1 MRKCLLLYGM
11 LVCLAGCRI
20 PAIPPVTTF
29 SKVGLTGTT
38 DVIVNMPPDAD
49 HGPMVEMPVVP
60 YPKNGCGKI
69 AVIDV
74 DGLLVY
80 EERTGLFSLG
90 QNPVAVF
97 REKLDY
103 IANNPNGFCGGLL
116 RINSPGGGVT
126 ATDIMARELI
136 AFKARTGLPVV
147 TCIMAHGAGGA
158 YYLAQASDHIIAHPT
173 SVVGGI
179 GVILN
184 LYNVEGQMAQFNIFA
199 VPIKSGK
206 NIDLGTPTMREG
218 ETKQQRRILATM
230 ANEFHE
236 RFITVVKQS
245 RPVQVEDERSNFDGR
260 VFTAAQAYERGLID
274 EVGYLD
280 EAMNKVA
287 ELGNCQDAGLVMIH
301 RKNDPVNSPYDI
313 SPNTPLQKTLLA
325 VNVPGLDRSKLPTFL
340 YLWQPEPSLSTT
352 DSP

>member
-103 IANNPNGFCGGLL
+103 IANNPN
-116 RINSPGGGVT
+116 P
-126 ATDIMARELI
+126 
-136 AFKARTGLPVV
+136 
-147 TCIMAHGAGGA
+147 
-158 YYLAQASDHIIAHPT
+158 
-173 SVVGGI
+173 
-179 GVILN
+179 
-184 LYNVEGQMAQFNIFA
+184 
-199 VPIKSGK
+199 
-206 NIDLGTPTMREG
+206 
-218 ETKQQRRILATM
+218 
-230 ANEFHE
+230 
-236 RFITVVKQS
+236 
-245 RPVQVEDERSNFDGR
+245 RPP
-260 VFTAAQAYERGLID
+260 
-274 EVGYLD
+274 
-280 EAMNKVA
+280 K
-287 ELGNCQDAGLVMIH
+287 
-301 RKNDPVNSPYDI
+301 
-313 SPNTPLQKTLLA
+313 
-325 VNVPGLDRSKLPTFL
+325 
-340 YLWQPEPSLSTT
+340 
-352 DSP
+352 